1 MKKIISIS
9 FVVSLL
15 SACATN
21 EPPIYHW
28 GNYQQSMYENMK
40 QENFD
45 PVEHIAVLEKD
56 KEKAAS
62 LNRSVPP
69 GFYAYLG
76 MLYADLGRGGDAASA
91 FHQEKT
97 LFPEATTFMDFLL
110 NPNKSSAEAVA
121 VAAQE

>member
-45 PVEHIAVLEKD
+45 PVEHIALLEKD

-69 GFYAYLG
+69 GFYGYLG
-76 MLYADLGRGGDAASA
+76 MLYAELGRDGDAVSA
-91 FHQEKT
+91 FNQEKT
-97 LFPEATTFMDFLL
+97 LFPEATIFMDFLL
-110 NPNKSSAEAVA
+110 NPNKSAVETSA

>member
-45 PVEHIAVLEKD
+45 PVEHIALLEKD
-56 KEKAAS
+56 KENPILPGKLRTPCAAPPS
-62 LNRSVPP
+62 KLN
-69 GFYAYLG
+69 
-76 MLYADLGRGGDAASA
+76 
-91 FHQEKT
+91 
-97 LFPEATTFMDFLL
+97 
-110 NPNKSSAEAVA
+110 
-121 VAAQE
+121 